1 MLCLLPDTGH
11 LEWFCDAAAYARIVV
26 PGATHAIG
34 DEVRDF
40 MDWGGEVR
48 VGDQVKIAII
58 VVDREIAFLPGR
70 PHANAEWGAVIRA
83 PSVVQRLVAM
93 FESHWHEARALSGD
107 RLMSDRQYEMIRMLA
122 SGMTDEAVARQL
134 DISPRTVLRNVH
146 QIMGRLGVRSRLE
159 LGARL
164 TKLGIL

>member
-11 LEWFCDAAAYARIVV
+11 LEWFCGAAANARIVV
-26 PGATHAIG
+26 PGATHDIG
-34 DEVRDF
+34 DEVRHF

-48 VGDQVKIAII
+48 VGDQVKIAIV
-58 VVDREIAFLPGR
+58 VVDREIAFLPGG

-93 FESHWHEARALSGD
+93 FEAHWHEAQALGGD
-107 RLMSDRQYEMIRMLA
+107 RLMSDRQYEMIMMLA

-146 QIMGRLGVRSRLE
+146 QIMRLLGVRSRLE
-159 LGARL
+159 LGVRL
-164 TKLGIL
+164 TKLGVL

>member
-1 MLCLLPDTGH
+1 VLCLLPDTGH
-11 LEWFCDAAAYARIVV
+11 LEWFCNAAANARIVV
-26 PGATHAIG
+26 PGATHEIG
-34 DEVRDF
+34 HEVRDF

-48 VGDQVKIAII
+48 VGDQVKIAIV

-93 FESHWHEARALSGD
+93 FEAHWHEAQTLSGN

-134 DISPRTVLRNVH
+134 DISPRTVLRDVH
-146 QIMGRLGVRSRLE
+146 QIMQQLGVRSRLE

-164 TKLGIL
+164 AKLGVL

>member
-1 MLCLLPDTGH
+1 VLCLLPDTGH
-11 LEWFCDAAAYARIVV
+11 LEWFRGAAENARIVV
-26 PGATHAIG
+26 PGATHDIG

-40 MDWGGEVR
+40 VEWGGEVR
-48 VGDQVKIAII
+48 VGDQVMIAIV

-83 PSVVQRLVAM
+83 PSVVQRLVAV
-93 FESHWHEARALSGD
+93 FEAHWHGAQALSGG
-107 RLMSDRQYEMIRMLA
+107 RLMSDRQYEMITMLA

-146 QIMGRLGVRSRLE
+146 QIMKLLGVRSRLE